1 MGHVGP
7 STLIVVGL
15 AREARLWRGSDCQ
28 IVIGGA
34 NSGWLRAALAA
45 PRTTEVSE
53 VISFGL
59 AAGLRPGLAPGALA
73 LAETIFDGAARFAT
87 DSAWRAELQQA
98 LPDAEAADLAGVD
111 ELVASPQAK
120 AALFRATGAAVAD
133 MESHIVA
140 GFALERHLRFAVI
153 RAVAD
158 PAERGL
164 PPAALAAIRPGG
176 GIDLPALARS
186 ILGQPSQLA
195 ALSRLGLD
203 ARAGMRALA
212 RAVQALRGR
221 GGARSA

>member
-7 STLIVVGL
+7 STLVVVGL
-15 AREARLWRGSDCQ
+15 AREARLLRGLGCH

-34 NSGWLRAALAA
+34 NSVWLRAALTTTQ
-45 PRTTEVSE
+45 TTEVSE

-73 LAETIFDGAARFAT
+73 LAETVLDGAARFPT
-87 DSAWRAELQQA
+87 DKAWRAELRLA

-111 ELVASPQAK
+111 ALVASPQAK
-120 AALFRATGAAVAD
+120 ASLFRATGAAAAD

-140 GFALERHLRFAVI
+140 HFASERQLRFAVI

-186 ILGQPSQLA
+186 IIGQPSQLA
-195 ALSRLGLD
+195 ALTRLGLD
-203 ARAGMRALA
+203 ARAGMRALERAA
-212 RAVQALRGR
+212 RALRG
-221 GGARSA
+221 